1 MAIQDEASRCSFYSV
16 SPRQVVLFRGGWMDD
31 DDDDDDDDVDPSSG
45 GENDAPPRP
54 HDDDGGGR
62 MVPVI
67 VFSSTTSH
75 LRSRL
80 RAMGVD
86 LRLLSSPRGGKHRE
100 GGGTDAGG
108 VGHNLHHAL
117 FSESLFGDADDCD
130 KATTE
135 GGGDAVSVHAELDAI
150 KRADDENGKVTVE
163 VKTKRRRRRKYGKPP
178 SGDGAD
184 LRSPLFVCGDDD
196 CSAVYELLVN
206 TCGLSVFDP
215 EAAAAKPRTGTTNGA
230 AAVSSDVPL
239 LLSRR
244 VFFSCH
250 PCLSAVPLLRTP
262 LPLNGIG
269 RCIPPPPWVSQQV
282 ARAVRHVD
290 VAHSLREQSTGLR
303 LHEPTCRAQ

>member
-1 MAIQDEASRCSFYSV
+1 M
-16 SPRQVVLFRGGWMDD
+16 
-31 DDDDDDDDVDPSSG
+31 
-45 GENDAPPRP
+45 
-54 HDDDGGGR
+54 
-62 MVPVI
+62 PVI

-75 LRSRL
+75 LRARL

-108 VGHNLHHAL
+108 DGHNLHHAL
-117 FSESLFGDADDCD
+117 FSESLFGDSDDGD

-206 TCGLSVFDP
+206 TCGLSVFGP
-215 EAAAAKPRTGTTNGA
+215 EAAAAKLRTGTTNGA
-230 AAVSSDVPL
+230 AAVPSDVPL

-244 VFFSCH
+244 VYCSCH
-250 PCLSAVPLLRTP
+250 PC
-262 LPLNGIG
+262 
-269 RCIPPPPWVSQQV
+269 CPPCLFCERPFP
-282 ARAVRHVD
+282 
-290 VAHSLREQSTGLR
+290 
-303 LHEPTCRAQ
+303 